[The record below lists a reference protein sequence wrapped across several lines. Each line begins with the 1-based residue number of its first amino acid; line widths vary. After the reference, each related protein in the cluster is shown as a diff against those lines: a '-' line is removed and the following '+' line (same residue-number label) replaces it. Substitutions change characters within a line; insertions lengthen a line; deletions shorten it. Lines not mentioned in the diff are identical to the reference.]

1 MGIYGDYLDRQLGFP
16 ELTAERKKQLERISM
31 LRGGR
36 DVLVFAADLNKGNAP
51 ISIGY
56 SDLLPID
63 DQLSNLSGKAIDVI
77 LETPGGAGEIAED
90 VVRLLHG
97 KYEDVGVIIPGCA
110 KSAGTIMA
118 MAADEILMEPVSS
131 LGPID
136 AQLFWQGKVFS
147 ADALIEGMEKIKQ
160 EVEKTGV
167 LNKAYIPVLQ
177 GISPGE
183 LQSAENALEFAKVLV
198 TDWLAR
204 YKFKNWTQ
212 HASTGK
218 PVSEKEKKSRAN
230 EIATAL
236 CNHRRWKTHGRSI
249 KLSDLEEMRLKITD
263 YSKMPDLADAIR
275 RYYTLLQM
283 TFSTNIY
290 KVFETPKSQIY
301 RFMSPQV
308 APPQGPYP
316 AEAEVAILE
325 IPCGK
330 CGTKSKVQA
339 NLNRNQPLQ
348 AGCLPFPA
356 DNRFPCP
363 TCGAVTDLSDARRQI
378 EAQSKKPVVS

>member
-1 MGIYGDYLDRQLGFP
+1 MGIYSDYLDRQLGFP
-16 ELTAERKKQLERISM
+16 ELAAERKTQLERIST

-56 SDLLPID
+56 SDILPID

-90 VVRLLHG
+90 IVRLLHG

-167 LNKAYIPVLQ
+167 LNKAYIPILQ

-212 HASTGK
+212 HAGTGK
-218 PVSEKEKKSRAN
+218 PVSEKEKKARAN

-263 YSKMPDLADAIR
+263 YSKVPELADAIR

-283 TFSTNIY
+283 TFATNIY
-290 KVFETPKSQIY
+290 KVFETPRSQIY
-301 RFMSPQV
+301 RFLAPQV
-308 APPQGPYP
+308 ATPQGPSP
-316 AEAEVAILE
+316 ADAEVAILE

-330 CGTKSKVQA
+330 CGTKSRVQA

-356 DNRFPCP
+356 DNRFSCP
-363 TCGAVTDLSDARRQI
+363 TCGAVSDLSDARRQV